1 MKPIQTISHYATAAL
16 FGVALLFGTLAVSDA
31 QAQSISMDTD
41 DGWNF
46 GVAGAIPVFLNASGH
61 EGARSDGENQFATRI
76 QSGFNPGNITFSV
89 NAPEQNGVNVSATFQ
104 INHHL
109 QGASVQN
116 DGLFEGRIADIA
128 VSGDFGTFNIGKG
141 FGIFGG
147 SAIADQG
154 SAMGIGR
161 FGGPDAAD
169 ATLGRIGTGY
179 TYANFNP
186 RITYTTP
193 NLNGLT
199 LKVGLINPEKPSI
212 GEVPELNGDPI
223 FSRNENIETTTPRVE
238 AQVNYLTEFD
248 GGSLDL
254 WVGGLYQNVDVFRD
268 DARNVDFVDEDFSYS
283 INGWDVGASL
293 SAGGFGLRG
302 AFSQTQSIGSDGLI
316 GIAIDA
322 GSGLDQAEADGTQW
336 YGEATYD
343 FGGFVLGASYGE
355 GSQDETS
362 TEVGGVPEVTNQL
375 FMGFARYMATDQ
387 LTLMAEFQNFRA
399 DTETE
404 GAGGTPQADYNA
416 FILGAQ
422 ITF

>member
-1 MKPIQTISHYATAAL
+1 MKPIQKISYYATAAL
-16 FGVALLFGTLAVSDA
+16 FGVALLFGMLAASDA

-61 EGARSDGENQFATRI
+61 KNASFNGENEFATRI

-161 FGGPDAAD
+161 FGGPDAAN

-193 NLNGLT
+193 SLNGLT
-199 LKVGLINPEKPSI
+199 LKVGLINPEKPS
-212 GEVPELNGDPI
+212 GL
-223 FSRNENIETTTPRVE
+223 ENDRMETTTPRIE
-238 AQVNYLTEFD
+238 GQANYLAEFE
-248 GGSLDL
+248 GGTLDL
-254 WVGGLYQNVDVFRD
+254 WVGGLYQNVDVIS
-268 DARNVDFVDEDFSYS
+268 EDFSYS

-302 AFSQTQSIGSDGLI
+302 AFSQTHSIGSDGLI
-316 GIAIDA
+316 GLAID
-322 GSGLDQAEADGTQW
+322 GPSGIAQAEADGTQW

-343 FGGFVLGASYGE
+343 FGGFVLGGSYGE
-355 GSQDETS
+355 GAHDETTNPFGTLS
-362 TEVGGVPEVTNQL
+362 ENTNQL
-375 FMGFARYMATDQ
+375 LMGFARYMATDQ
-387 LTLMAEFQNFRA
+387 LTIMAEFQDFQSDA
-399 DTETE
+399 
-404 GAGGTPQADYNA
+404 QAEYNA

>member
-1 MKPIQTISHYATAAL
+1 MKPIQSTYHTIAAAL
-16 FGVALLFGTLAVSDA
+16 FSVVLLFGMLYAPDA
-31 QAQSISMDTD
+31 QGQNVSMDTEE
-41 DGWNF
+41 GWNL
-46 GVAGAIPVFLNASGH
+46 GVTGAIPVFLNASGH
-61 EGARSDGENQFATRI
+61 KGARSDGENQFATRI
-76 QSGFNPGNITFSV
+76 QSGFNPGNITFTV
-89 NAPEQNGVNVSATFQ
+89 GAPEQNGVNVSAVFQ

-116 DGLFEGRIADIA
+116 DGLFEGRVADVVI
-128 VSGDFGTFNIGKG
+128 SGDFGTFNVGKG

-186 RITYTTP
+186 RVMYTTP
-193 NLNGLT
+193 NLDGFS
-199 LKVGLINPEKPSI
+199 LKLGLINPEKPS
-212 GEVPELNGDPI
+212 GASNPQ
-223 FSRNENIETTTPRVE
+223 IETTTPRVE
-238 AQVNYLTEFD
+238 AQANYLVGFE

-254 WVGGLYQNVDVFRD
+254 WVGGLYQNVDVIS
-268 DARNVDFVDEDFSYS
+268 ADFDYS

-316 GIAIDA
+316 GLGLDS

-355 GSQDETS
+355 GAHDETENPFG
-362 TEVGGVPEVTNQL
+362 TLPENTNQL
-375 FMGFARYMATDQ
+375 LMGFARYMATDPSRSWPSSRTSS
-387 LTLMAEFQNFRA
+387 LPLVRP
-399 DTETE
+399 
-404 GAGGTPQADYNA
+404 GR
-416 FILGAQ
+416 L
-422 ITF
+422 

>member
-1 MKPIQTISHYATAAL
+1 MAAL
-16 FGVALLFGTLAVSDA
+16 FGVALLFGTLYVPNAHGQAV
-31 QAQSISMDTD
+31 SMDTE
-41 DGWNF
+41 DGWNV
-46 GVAGAIPVFLNASGH
+46 GITGAIPVFLNASTH
-61 EGARSDGENQFATRI
+61 EGARSDGDDQFATRI
-76 QSGFNPGNITFSV
+76 QSGFNPGNITFTV
-89 NAPEQNGVNVSATFQ
+89 GAPEQNGVNVSAVFQ

-109 QGASVQN
+109 QGPSAQN
-116 DGLFEGRIADIA
+116 AGLFEGRIADI
-128 VSGDFGTFNIGKG
+128 VISGDFGTFNVGKG

-193 NLNGLT
+193 NLDGFS
-199 LKVGLINPEKPSI
+199 LKFGLINPEKPGGASND
-212 GEVPELNGDPI
+212 L
-223 FSRNENIETTTPRVE
+223 ETTTPRIE
-238 AQVNYLTEFD
+238 GQANYLVEFE
-248 GGSLDL
+248 GGTLDL
-254 WVGGLYQNVDVFRD
+254 WVGGLYQNVDVIS
-268 DARNVDFVDEDFSYS
+268 EDFSYS

-316 GIAIDA
+316 GLGLDS
-322 GSGLDQAEADGTQW
+322 GSGLEQAEADGTQW

-343 FGGFVLGASYGE
+343 FGGFVLGGSYGE
-355 GSQDETS
+355 GAHDETDNPFG
-362 TEVGGVPEVTNQL
+362 TLPENTNTL
-375 FMGFARYMATDQ
+375 LMGFARYMATDA
-387 LTLMAEFQNFRA
+387 LTLMAEFQDFQSDA
-399 DTETE
+399 
-404 GAGGTPQADYNA
+404 QADYNA

>member
-1 MKPIQTISHYATAAL
+1 MKPIRKISHYATAAL
-16 FGVALLFGTLAVSDA
+16 FGVVLLFGTLAVSDA

-116 DGLFEGRIADIA
+116 DGLFEGRVADIA

-154 SAMGIGR
+154 SAMGVGR

-193 NLNGLT
+193 NLDGFS
-199 LKVGLINPEKPSI
+199 LKLGLINPEKP
-212 GEVPELNGDPI
+212 GGAPNQA
-223 FSRNENIETTTPRVE
+223 IETTTPRFE
-238 AQVNYLTEFD
+238 GQANYLAEFE
-248 GGSLDL
+248 GGTLDL
-254 WVGGLYQNVDVFRD
+254 WVGGLYQNVDVIPQ
-268 DARNVDFVDEDFSYS
+268 DFSYS

-316 GIAIDA
+316 GLGLDS

-343 FGGFVLGASYGE
+343 FGGFVLGGSYGE
-355 GSQDETS
+355 GSHDETS
-362 TEVGGVPEVTNQL
+362 TDVGGVPENTNQL
-375 FMGFARYMATDQ
+375 LMGFARYMATDQ
-387 LTLMAEFQNFRA
+387 LTLMAEFQDFQSDA
-399 DTETE
+399 
-404 GAGGTPQADYNA
+404 QADYNA

>member
-61 EGARSDGENQFATRI
+61 EGALSDGENQFATRI

-109 QGASVQN
+109 QGPSEQN
-116 DGLFEGRIADIA
+116 AGLFEGRIADIA

-154 SAMGIGR
+154 SAMGVGR
-161 FGGPDAAD
+161 FTGPDAAS

-193 NLNGLT
+193 SLNGLT
-199 LKVGLINPEKPSI
+199 LKVGLINPEKPS
-212 GEVPELNGDPI
+212 GL
-223 FSRNENIETTTPRVE
+223 ENDRMETTTPRIE
-238 AQVNYLTEFD
+238 GQANYLAEFE
-248 GGSLDL
+248 GGTLDL
-254 WVGGLYQNVDVFRD
+254 WVGGLYQNVDVIS
-268 DARNVDFVDEDFSYS
+268 EDFSYS

-316 GIAIDA
+316 GLAID
-322 GSGLDQAEADGTQW
+322 GPSGIAQAEAEGTQW

-343 FGGFVLGASYGE
+343 FGGFVLGGSYGE
-355 GSQDETS
+355 GAHDETTNPFGTLS
-362 TEVGGVPEVTNQL
+362 ENTNQL
-375 FMGFARYMATDQ
+375 LMGFARYMATDQ
-387 LTLMAEFQNFRA
+387 LTLMAEFQDFQSDA
-399 DTETE
+399 
-404 GAGGTPQADYNA
+404 QADYNA

>member
-1 MKPIQTISHYATAAL
+1 M
-16 FGVALLFGTLAVSDA
+16 SDA
-31 QAQSISMDTD
+31 QAQAVSMDTD

-61 EGARSDGENQFATRI
+61 KGARSDDDNQFATRI

-89 NAPEQNGVNVSATFQ
+89 NAPEQNGVTVSGIFQ

-161 FGGPDAAD
+161 FGGPDAAN

-193 NLNGLT
+193 SLNGLT
-199 LKVGLINPEKPSI
+199 LKVGLINPEKPS
-212 GEVPELNGDPI
+212 GAPNPE
-223 FSRNENIETTTPRVE
+223 IETTTPRFE
-238 AQVNYLTEFD
+238 GQANYLTEFD
-248 GGSLDL
+248 GGTLDL
-254 WVGGLYQNVDVFRD
+254 WVGGLYQNVDVIPQ
-268 DARNVDFVDEDFSYS
+268 DFSYS

-322 GSGLDQAEADGTQW
+322 DSGLDQAEADGTQW

-343 FGGFVLGASYGE
+343 FGGFVLGGSYGE
-355 GSQDETS
+355 GAHDETS
-362 TEVGGVPEVTNQL
+362 TDVGGVPENTNQM

-387 LTLMAEFQNFRA
+387 LTLMAEFQDFQSDA
-399 DTETE
+399 
-404 GAGGTPQADYNA
+404 QADYNA

-422 ITF
+422 LTF

>member
-199 LKVGLINPEKPSI
+199 LKLGLINPEKPGGAS
-212 GEVPELNGDPI
+212 ND
-223 FSRNENIETTTPRVE
+223 IETTTPRVE
-238 AQVNYLTEFD
+238 AQANYLAEFD

-254 WVGGLYQNVDVFRD
+254 WVGGLYQNVDVIS
-268 DARNVDFVDEDFSYS
+268 EDFSYS

-316 GIAIDA
+316 GLGLDS
-322 GSGLDQAEADGTQW
+322 GSGLQQAEADGTQW

-343 FGGFVLGASYGE
+343 FGGFVLGGSYGE
-355 GSQDETS
+355 GAHDETTNPFGTL
-362 TEVGGVPEVTNQL
+362 TENTNQL
-375 FMGFARYMATDQ
+375 LMGFARYIATDQ
-387 LTLMAEFQNFRA
+387 LTLMAEFQDFQSDA
-399 DTETE
+399 
-404 GAGGTPQADYNA
+404 QADYNA